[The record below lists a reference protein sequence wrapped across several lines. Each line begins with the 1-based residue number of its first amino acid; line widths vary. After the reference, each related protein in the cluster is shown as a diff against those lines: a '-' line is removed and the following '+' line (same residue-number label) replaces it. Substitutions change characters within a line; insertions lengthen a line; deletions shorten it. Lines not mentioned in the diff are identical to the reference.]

1 MYTTISTDTDKQ
13 AITVVE
19 IKAYTKKQRTDNY
32 SQIQYD
38 GVSSVTGEQSKMRTI
53 IFRLGVFHWYRENQL
68 SIKRKALLLTV
79 SAEIQAISC
88 LISDSFVGRQLCF
101 Q

>member
-19 IKAYTKKQRTDNY
+19 IKAYMTKQRTDNH
-32 SQIQYD
+32 SQIRCD
-38 GVSSVTGEQSKMRTI
+38 GVSSVTGEQSKMWTI
-53 IFRLGVFHWYRENQL
+53 MFRYPESQL

-79 SAEIQAISC
+79 SAEIQASRC
-88 LISDSFVGRQLCF
+88 LISDSSVGSQLCF
-101 Q
+101 L